1 MKIFTIFLVFIVNSV
16 LSQEAFAEKTGD
28 FTELR
33 ILREILEKNEN
44 RLDLAKI
51 KLTVDKLIDP
61 SINVDLEMNKI
72 NRMTANIKSMLK
84 PDANAMD
91 KMLAIKK
98 YIYTAG

>member
-1 MKIFTIFLVFIVNSV
+1 VKIFTIFLVFIVNSV